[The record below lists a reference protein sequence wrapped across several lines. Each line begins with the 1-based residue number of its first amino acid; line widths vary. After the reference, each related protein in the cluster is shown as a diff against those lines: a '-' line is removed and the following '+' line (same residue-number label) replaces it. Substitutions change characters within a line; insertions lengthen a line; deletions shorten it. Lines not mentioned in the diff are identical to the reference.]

1 MPEIQIRSFF
11 SGKRQA
17 DPPSWNT
24 GPCQTRSRCR
34 WLVYPARPA
43 YAAGYFFRSRIFR
56 QWRQILPVESGYS
69 HDWRL
74 WPDFPPSHKICKAD
88 SFLIS
93 RPLQWPPFLIYQ
105 HCIKGTFHF
114 TFKKRAEVLQIWKT
128 SAHHLYESPFSGSWI
143 KKVLPFL
150 TLPEATVI
158 VPPCCSIICLDRYRP
173 MPVPLFSRTSGAVP
187 L

>member
-1 MPEIQIRSFF
+1 MNSMP
-11 SGKRQA
+11 
-17 DPPSWNT
+17 
-24 GPCQTRSRCR
+24 
-34 WLVYPARPA
+34 
-43 YAAGYFFRSRIFR
+43 FR
-56 QWRQILPVESGYS
+56 QLKSFLKILGSIWKPSTRPNSGS
-69 HDWRL
+69 
-74 WPDFPPSHKICKAD
+74 FPPAGHHFFLQYPEYSCKKMASSGEKSLAASH
-88 SFLIS
+88 IS
-93 RPLQWPPFLIYQ
+93 GFQIDPIYQ

-114 TFKKRAEVLQIWKT
+114 PFKKRAEVLQIWKT